1 MLYYSFQFHYLN
13 AYHIPKNINTVNR
26 AFWLKIIKE
35 EFIYILYASANKIVK
50 ERGYNKDNNNK
61 PMFND
66 IFVYYGD
73 FENGVI
79 KSRFSLYFISII
91 FLLLFM
97 LKRMLIGGFNSQI
110 KSKISFII
118 SLIFV
123 ALNIIF
129 VILDFLMVLFEIFSH
144 IFISDN
150 KINDS
155 ILKSKIYI
163 QYSLNGSIFLINIG
177 ILVDSIKLS
186 KNINDLRKELI
197 KFNNVEEIK
206 ENDDSI
212 NHNEFKYITIEGNIF
227 HLKEV
232 RSDKLQRYL
241 YYSLDN
247 DDKNNT
253 NSEELFATKA
263 VTTQNED
270 MFKNYNLNAETE
282 NRIIK

>member
-1 MLYYSFQFHYLN
+1 M
-13 AYHIPKNINTVNR
+13 
-26 AFWLKIIKE
+26 
-35 EFIYILYASANKIVK
+35 
-50 ERGYNKDNNNK
+50 
-61 PMFND
+61 
-66 IFVYYGD
+66 
-73 FENGVI
+73 
-79 KSRFSLYFISII
+79 
-91 FLLLFM
+91 
-97 LKRMLIGGFNSQI
+97 
-110 KSKISFII
+110 

-129 VILDFLMVLFEIFSH
+129 VILDFLMILFEIFSH

-155 ILKSKIYI
+155 ILKSKIYF
-163 QYSLNGSIFLINIG
+163 QLSLNGSIFLINIG

-197 KFNNVEEIK
+197 KFNNVEEIEEK
-206 ENDDSI
+206 DDSI

-247 DDKNNT
+247 DDKYNT
-253 NSEELFATKA
+253 SSEELFVTKA

-270 MFKNYNLNAETE
+270 MFKKYNLKAETE